1 MALQKGAR
9 LLTPF
14 AGCGIDLPRSGGGA
28 RNALTPGYCLSRL
41 RREIHLSTLQAGGG
55 VPPVG
60 GAGGCPPASG
70 SCRGRGGRSV
80 WPALVPSAR
89 AARSFAYLFLIIASR
104 LAIFMVPGPCASC
117 VVAVAAR

>member
-55 VPPVG
+55 VPPVV

-70 SCRGRGGRSV
+70 SCRRRGARSV
-80 WPALVPSAR
+80 WLALVHFAR
-89 AARSFAYLFLIIASR
+89 AGRSFADLFRIIAIR
-104 LAIFMVPGPCASC
+104 LPIIYGAPPM
-117 VVAVAAR
+117 

>member
-41 RREIHLSTLQAGGG
+41 RREIHLSALQAGGG
-55 VPPVG
+55 VPPVV
-60 GAGGCPPASG
+60 GAGGCSPAAG
-70 SCRGRGGRSV
+70 FGPRRRGRSG
-80 WPALVPSAR
+80 W
-89 AARSFAYLFLIIASR
+89 
-104 LAIFMVPGPCASC
+104 
-117 VVAVAAR
+117 VAAGPLTLAPGYFRILFPHNRPTLLLFSAPPSHGQCMV